1 MKYLI
6 AGVSGSGKS
15 TVRRILEKQG
25 YRCIDID
32 AEPGLSNWY
41 HKKTGAIGTYV
52 PGIGSAWIEQHHWL
66 WDEQMMQQ
74 LLATDPSNPVF
85 VCGITSDILDRFN
98 LFDKV
103 FLLQISPETV
113 RIRLMERPADEFGKG
128 EDEIVYT
135 LSWQKE
141 WEEKMIAKGAV
152 PIDGTQLP
160 EKVVDDIVSHIN
172 DTLNMVGIA

>member
-15 TVRRILEKQG
+15 TVRRILEKRG

-32 AEPGLSNWY
+32 KEPGLSNWY
-41 HKKTGAIGTYV
+41 HKKTGAVGTYV

-66 WDEQMMQQ
+66 WDEKKMQQ
-74 LLATDPSNPVF
+74 LLAVDPSRPVF

-98 LFDKV
+98 LFSKV
-103 FLLQISPETV
+103 FLLQISPEMV
-113 RIRLMERPADEFGKG
+113 RTRLTERPQDEFGKG
-128 EDEIVYT
+128 EDEIAYT

-141 WEEKMIAKGAV
+141 WEEQMLVQGAV
-152 PIDGTQLP
+152 PIDATQSP
-160 EKVVDDIVSHIN
+160 ESVVESILMRIK
-172 DTLNMVGIA
+172 